1 MVGVTYDYAGNPRKW
16 FKHGA
21 NGTECALRLE
31 WKESSLVGITDET
44 TNKKYEYTY
53 NADGLRTGKT
63 VDGVRHEYYL
73 SGSKILA
80 ETRESGGT
88 KKLIKYYYDD
98 TGVIGFNLDGTD
110 YYFVKSMQGDVEKIY
125 SASGE
130 LKAEYSYDSWGK
142 CTIKRSVS
150 GIAEANAF
158 RYRGYYFDSE
168 SGLYYLNSRYYDPII
183 GRFISPDSLDNLDP
197 SAIGGLNLYAYC
209 GNNPIMYV
217 DPEGKFLG
225 LAIANLILGII
236 TQLIVSVV
244 LYIGFAIAA
253 LFNKDIRDDM
263 NAIHWNP
270 FNTDEAAA
278 LGSKKVSF
286 YKGMPIIR
294 FNGDRSG
301 TFYVSFLGREG
312 VDETVLKHE
321 RGHAWHAMLIGPIAY
336 GLTVAIMSSFELGP
350 YEHYYDSP
358 WENIAD
364 ILGGT
369 SHDCQT
375 PETNARAWRFFF
387 TSIFAFWATYA
398 YIF

>member
-44 TNKKYEYTY
+44 ANKKYEYTY

-63 VDGVRHEYYL
+63 VDGVKHEYYL

-98 TGVIGFNLDGTD
+98 TGIIGFNLDGTD
-110 YYFVKSMQGDVEKIY
+110 YYFVKSLQGDVEKIY

-142 CTIKRSVS
+142 CTIKSSVS

-158 RYRGYYFDSE
+158 RYRGYYFDNE

-183 GRFISPDSLDNLDP
+183 GRFISPDSLDYLDP
-197 SAIGGLNLYAYC
+197 SAVGGLNLYAYC

-217 DPEGKFLG
+217 DPEGHSFLLAVIMPVVLIGTAILLMLYAFYLIEKNTHCFSNLLNNLFEFVYNTYNSIVDLISNLNFTTIDLSEEIAQTVSLSYLDIISYARNKRKTGRPEIKKKGKEG
-225 LAIANLILGII
+225 LERKKNTKEWKERNPKRRQKNDVVTPKSHNPAKAHQSKSRLFHRNSGII
-236 TQLIVSVV
+236 GWIF
-244 LYIGFAIAA
+244 Y
-253 LFNKDIRDDM
+253 LFSTILEEDD
-263 NAIHWNP
+263 
-270 FNTDEAAA
+270 E
-278 LGSKKVSF
+278 
-286 YKGMPIIR
+286 
-294 FNGDRSG
+294 
-301 TFYVSFLGREG
+301 E
-312 VDETVLKHE
+312 
-321 RGHAWHAMLIGPIAY
+321 
-336 GLTVAIMSSFELGP
+336 
-350 YEHYYDSP
+350 
-358 WENIAD
+358 
-364 ILGGT
+364 
-369 SHDCQT
+369 
-375 PETNARAWRFFF
+375 
-387 TSIFAFWATYA
+387 
-398 YIF
+398 